1 MKPDALARRAEELAA
16 QGAPFVTATVVR
28 AQRPTSARAGNVA
41 LVLSDG
47 KVDGFVGGVCAE
59 HSVRMYALKTIES
72 GEPILL
78 RILPEGV
85 EGDEGVLKEDGAVT
99 VQNTCLS
106 GGAIEVF
113 LEPVLPEPRV
123 LVVGST
129 PIAGALERFGPELG
143 LDVVAVYDEALVL
156 DQGDLAVV
164 VAAHGRGELEAL
176 RLALEAGVPYVGL
189 VASEKRGNALIE
201 ELREDGVADELLER
215 LESPA
220 GIEIGARTP
229 SEIALTI
236 LARIVEVRR
245 TSGYVPRAA
254 IDSPAPELAVDPI
267 CGMTVPAH
275 PETIHVEYEGETI
288 YFCRDACKTQFES
301 EHGIAGPAPV
311 TGSTPAAPATAVDPI
326 CGMTVAATAD
336 TPHTEHNGET
346 VYFCCEGC
354 KTKFE
359 QEQAHAVAS
368 G

>member
-47 KVDGFVGGVCAE
+47 KVDGFVGGACAE
-59 HSVRMYALKTIES
+59 HSVRLYALKTIES
-72 GEPILL
+72 GEPVLL

-85 EGDEGVLKEDGAVT
+85 DSEDGVLKEDGAVT

-113 LEPVLPEPRV
+113 LEPVLPAPRV

-143 LDVVAVYDEALVL
+143 LDIVAVNDEAPPLEE
-156 DQGDLAVV
+156 GDLAVV
-164 VAAHGRGELEAL
+164 VAAHGHGELAAL
-176 RLALEAGVPYVGL
+176 RMALEAEVPYVGL
-189 VASEKRGNALIE
+189 VASEKRGSALIE
-201 ELREDGVADELLER
+201 ELRDDGVSDELLSK

-236 LARIVEVRR
+236 LARIIEVRR
-245 TSGYVPRAA
+245 SSGYAPRGAVG
-254 IDSPAPELAVDPI
+254 SPSPELAVDPI

-275 PETIHVEYEGETI
+275 PETIHIEHEGETI
-288 YFCRDACKTQFES
+288 YFCR
-301 EHGIAGPAPV
+301 
-311 TGSTPAAPATAVDPI
+311 
-326 CGMTVAATAD
+326 
-336 TPHTEHNGET
+336 
-346 VYFCCEGC
+346 EGC
-354 KTKFE
+354 KAKFE
-359 QEQAHAVAS
+359 SEQAHAVAPS
-368 G
+368 